1 MAQENSLE
9 SEEAASAGLGEEEGA
24 RLALH
29 GWLTMKEAATKCRC
43 SLFWFSRNWR
53 SWGLRPA
60 KLGRLLFDAKE
71 VEMFLR
77 SRVVR
82 PRGRPAK
89 VRRLYAQG

>member
-1 MAQENSLE
+1 MA
-9 SEEAASAGLGEEEGA
+9 EAEQAVSVGVAPEEGVFGSPPP
-24 RLALH
+24 H
-29 GWLTMKEAATKCRC
+29 DGWLTMTEAATKCRC

-77 SRVVR
+77 SRVVQQ
-82 PRGRPAK
+82 RGRPRK
-89 VRRLYAQG
+89 MRRLCAQG